1 MKFIFITEG
10 LDTLGFSEFGVNFFC
25 TTNYGFLQLIFI
37 IYSLVNIASFVFV
50 SLGLGH
56 AEGGHEIQRNLSERL
71 DEDLARFRRRYNMS
85 IVSSFVIRQ
94 E

>member
-10 LDTLGFSEFGVNFFC
+10 LDTLGFSEF
-25 TTNYGFLQLIFI
+25 
-37 IYSLVNIASFVFV
+37 FVFV

-71 DEDLARFRRRYNMS
+71 EDLARFRRRYNMS